1 MALPLRDDAPTTR
14 TPWVTIVLILVN
26 VVVFLFLQPP
36 LFQRGLDETD
46 LSYEQHEE
54 VVKAERYLW
63 TWGAVPCEIMS
74 GKRLADRPSICDRD
88 RPPSSVL
95 DDDKVV
101 WFGLLTSVFLH
112 AGLEHLL
119 GNMLF
124 LWVFGNNVE
133 DRLGHLVYLALYL
146 VGGVVAALGFVLANQ
161 HSVLPGIGAS
171 GAIAAVM
178 GAYLVFR
185 PRSKILSVVGTAA
198 FQIVY
203 VPAFVVLGLFFVTQF
218 LIPDEE
224 AIAWEA
230 HAAGMAFGM
239 VAALLLG
246 RWFPDPAAQPDRSVV
261 TAGSS
266 F

>member
-1 MALPLRDDAPTTR
+1 M
-14 TPWVTIVLILVN
+14 
-26 VVVFLFLQPP
+26 VVFLFLQPP
-36 LFQRGLDETD
+36 WFQRRTSRDE
-46 LSYEQHEE
+46 LLLEQYEE
-54 VVKAERYLW
+54 VVEAERYAVDLGR
-63 TWGAVPCEIMS
+63 GAVRDHERQAAGGQRHRS
-74 GKRLADRPSICDRD
+74 ATATGRRARL
-88 RPPSSVL
+88 L

-101 WFGLLTSVFLH
+101 WVGLLTSVFLH
-112 AGLEHLL
+112 AGMEHLL

-133 DRLGHLVYLALYL
+133 DRLGHLAYLALYL

-161 HSVLPGIGAS
+161 HSVVPGIGAS

-185 PRSKILSVVGTAA
+185 PRGKILTRGGHRG
-198 FQIVY
+198 
-203 VPAFVVLGLFFVTQF
+203 VPGRVRACVRRPRPVLRDPVPHPRRG
-218 LIPDEE
+218 E

-239 VAALLLG
+239 VAALLLA
-246 RWFPDPAAQPDRSVV
+246 RLFPDPAVRLDARRRHR
-261 TAGSS
+261 GSS